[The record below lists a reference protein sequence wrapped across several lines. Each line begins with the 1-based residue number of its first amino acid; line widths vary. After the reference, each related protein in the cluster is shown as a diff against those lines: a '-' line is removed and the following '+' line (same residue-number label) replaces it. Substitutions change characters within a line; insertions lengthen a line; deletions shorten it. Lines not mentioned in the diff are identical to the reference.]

1 MSRKHANLNR
11 RLAKVEQQ
19 VTHIAA
25 REKLAN
31 CNCYPDP
38 LGIKRLVVKDAKE
51 FEAHMNLSCP
61 AHGFRRLGRL
71 MVVNIVG
78 EKGKISDDCA
88 RRNELATEYYRRLSE
103 FLKSHP
109 ELKDDRDEF

>member
-1 MSRKHANLNR
+1 MSRKLTNLNM

-19 VTHIAA
+19 ATHIAT

-38 LGIKRLVVKDAKE
+38 LGIKLLVVKDAKE

-71 MVVNIVG
+71 MVSIIGGQRG
-78 EKGKISDDCA
+78 EISEECA
-88 RRNELATEYYRRLSE
+88 RRKELVAEYYRRLSE

>member
-1 MSRKHANLNR
+1 MSRKLTNLNT
-11 RLAKVEQQ
+11 RLAKVEKQATY
-19 VTHIAA
+19 VAT

-38 LGIKRLVVKDAKE
+38 LGIKMLVVKDAKE
-51 FEAHMNLSCP
+51 FEAHMKLSCP

-71 MVVNIVG
+71 MVVTIGDQKG
-78 EKGKISDDCA
+78 EISEDCA
-88 RRNELATEYYRRLSE
+88 RRKELVTEYHRRLSE

-109 ELKDDRDEF
+109 ELKDERDKF

>member
-1 MSRKHANLNR
+1 M
-11 RLAKVEQQ
+11 
-19 VTHIAA
+19 
-25 REKLAN
+25 
-31 CNCYPDP
+31 
-38 LGIKRLVVKDAKE
+38 LVVKDAKE

-78 EKGKISDDCA
+78 RKGEISEDCA
-88 RRNELATEYYRRLSE
+88 RRNELAMEYYRRLSE

-109 ELKDDRDEF
+109 ELKDARDEF